1 MAERL
6 RQKNYLNLSAT
17 IFLPEQSHPMPIDVP
32 FQVMRLT
39 KNEFAKLDY
48 EVMKH
53 AFACHKELGRLC
65 DERIYQAD
73 LAARLIQA
81 GFEIQREVRILVRHK
96 NFEKEYL
103 LDVLVINGAIYEL
116 KVTSAIVTDHETQL
130 MNYLFIA
137 DIEHG
142 KIINFR
148 PSSVGFRF
156 VNNPV
161 SLSEQRRFVMH
172 TMRWKSITDHCASMT
187 SLMNDLGRDWGTYLE
202 GRLYRDAL
210 THFLGG
216 DASVIKPITLKRGH
230 IVLGQQPFHLLSDD
244 VAFQI
249 TTAPSRQHLIKAQFR
264 RLLHLTPLNAIQWI
278 NLARHEIQFTT
289 ISKS

>member
-1 MAERL
+1 
-6 RQKNYLNLSAT
+6 
-17 IFLPEQSHPMPIDVP
+17 MPIDVP
-32 FQVMRLT
+32 FQIQRLS
-39 KNEFAKLDY
+39 KDEFARLDY
-48 EVMKH
+48 LVMNH

-65 DERIYQAD
+65 DEKIYQAD
-73 LAARLIQA
+73 LAARLIHA
-81 GFEIQREVRILVRHK
+81 GIENQREVRILVRHK

-103 LDVLVINGAIYEL
+103 LDVLVINGVIYEL
-116 KVTSAIVTDHETQL
+116 KVASAIVTEHEAQL

-148 PSSVGFRF
+148 PSSVGPRF

-161 SLSEQRRFVMH
+161 SFEEQRRF
-172 TMRWKSITDHCASMT
+172 TTGSTSWKPLTDQCAAITD
-187 SLMNDLGRDWGTYLE
+187 LMSDLGKDWGTYLE
-202 GRLYRDAL
+202 GRIYRDAV

-216 DASVIKPITLKRGH
+216 ESSVMKRITLKRGH
-230 IVLGQQPFHLLSDD
+230 IVLGQQPFHLISDD
-244 VAFQI
+244 VAFQV
-249 TTAPSRQHLIKAQFR
+249 TTASIRQNLIKAQFQ
-264 RLLHLTPLNAIQWI
+264 RLLALTPLKAIQWV

>member
-1 MAERL
+1 
-6 RQKNYLNLSAT
+6 
-17 IFLPEQSHPMPIDVP
+17 MPIDVP
-32 FQVMRLT
+32 FQGHRLT
-39 KNEFAKLDY
+39 KGEFAKLDY

-53 AFACHKELGRLC
+53 AFACHRELGRLC
-65 DERIYQAD
+65 DEKIYQAD

-81 GFEIQREVRILVRHK
+81 GLETQREIRILLRHK
-96 NFEKEYL
+96 DFEKEYF

-116 KVTSAIVTDHETQL
+116 KVTSAIVTDHEAQL
-130 MNYLFIA
+130 MNYLFIT

-161 SLSEQRRFVMH
+161 SFSEQRRFDMNTTH
-172 TMRWKSITDHCASMT
+172 WKPLTDYCGPMT
-187 SLMNDLGRDWGTYLE
+187 DLMNDFGKDWGTYLE

-216 DASVIKPITLKRGH
+216 DASVINPITLKRGH

-249 TTAPSRQHLIKAQFR
+249 TTAPSRQHFIKAQFQ
-264 RLLHLTPLNAIQWI
+264 RLLHLTPLKAIQWI